1 MKKRI
6 ITENN
11 NERIKEALLL
21 IDIQDIYFTPG
32 PMLLHNPRC
41 AAKNAARLLEK
52 FRAEGKAV
60 IHVQHNFKVLS
71 GIHRLVKTIEGEKI
85 IHKEYPS
92 SFLGTEL
99 RKYLQE
105 NEITDIVVVGMMSH
119 MCVDTTVRA
128 CQDYGYNVT
137 LIDDACTTM
146 SLKHDGKKIDA
157 ETVHAVYMASLAEG
171 FANVIKSDEYLRA

>member
-1 MKKRI
+1 MKKEI

-32 PMLLHNPRC
+32 PMLLHKPRC
-41 AAKNAARLLEK
+41 AAKNAARVLEK
-52 FRAEGKAV
+52 FRAEDKTV

-71 GIHRLVKTIEGEKI
+71 GIHSLVKPKEGEKI
-85 IHKEYPS
+85 VHKEYPS
-92 SFLGTEL
+92 SFLGTDL
-99 RKYLQE
+99 RKYLLE
-105 NEITDIVVVGMMSH
+105 NEITDIVVAGMMSH

-137 LIDDACTTM
+137 L
-146 SLKHDGKKIDA
+146 
-157 ETVHAVYMASLAEG
+157 
-171 FANVIKSDEYLRA
+171 